1 MVTRASRS
9 RTKSRRGDPIKV
21 LVVDDHWVVRQG
33 LRMFLDQESEM
44 TVVGEASDGNEA
56 IELARWLRPDVVL
69 MDILMPH
76 VDGIEATTR
85 IKTEMPNVEV
95 IALTSVLQDRSVF
108 DAIQAGAIGYL
119 IKDTR
124 GDELVRAI
132 RDAAE
137 GRVHLSPEAATRL
150 AKDLRQPER
159 VDSLTQRETS
169 VLRLVAEGLANKQI
183 ARRLSISEKTVKAH
197 LNSVFAKLGVQSRTQ
212 AALQAIRAGIAPTAS
227 PD

>member
-1 MVTRASRS
+1 MVTRASG
-9 RTKSRRGDPIKV
+9 TEPGRGDPIKV

-33 LRMFLDQESEM
+33 LRMFLDQESAI
-44 TVVGEASDGNEA
+44 TVVGEASDGSEA
-56 IELARWLRPDVVL
+56 IELARRLRPDVVL

-76 VDGIEATTR
+76 VDGIEAITR
-85 IKTEMPNVEV
+85 IKAEMPRVEV
-95 IALTSVLQDRSVF
+95 IALTSVLQGRSVS

-132 RDAAE
+132 QDAAE

-150 AKDLRQPER
+150 AKDLRQPEGMK
-159 VDSLTQRETS
+159 SLTERETS
-169 VLRLVAEGLANKQI
+169 VLRLVAEGLANKEI
-183 ARRLSISEKTVKAH
+183 ARRLVISEKTVKAH
-197 LNSVFAKLGVQSRTQ
+197 LNNVFVKLDVHSRTQ
-212 AALQAIRAGIAPTAS
+212 ATLQAIRFGIARTAD

>member
-9 RTKSRRGDPIKV
+9 RVEPRRGDPIKV
-21 LVVDDHWVVRQG
+21 LVVD
-33 LRMFLDQESEM
+33 
-44 TVVGEASDGNEA
+44 EASDGREA
-56 IELARWLRPDVVL
+56 IEEARRLRTDGVL

-76 VDGIEATTR
+76 GDGIEAITR
-85 IKTEMPNVEV
+85 IKAEMPHVEV
-95 IALTSVLQDRSVF
+95 IALTSVLQDRSVS

-124 GDELVRAI
+124 GDQLVRAI

-159 VDSLTQRETS
+159 VESLTKRETS
-169 VLRLVAEGLANKQI
+169 VLRLVAEGLANKEI
-183 ARRLSISEKTVKAH
+183 ARRLAISEKTVKAH
-197 LNSVFAKLGVQSRTQ
+197 LNNVFAKLDVHSRTQ
-212 AALQAIRAGIAPTAS
+212 AALLAIRSGVARTAD

>member
-1 MVTRASRS
+1 MGTRES
-9 RTKSRRGDPIKV
+9 RTEPPRRDPIKV

-33 LRMFLDQESEM
+33 LRMFLDQESTI
-44 TVVGEASDGNEA
+44 TVVGEASDGREA
-56 IELARWLRPDVVL
+56 IDLARQLRPDVVL

-76 VDGIEATTR
+76 VDGIEAITH
-85 IKTEMPNVEV
+85 IKAEMPRIEV
-95 IALTSVLQDRSVF
+95 IALTSVLQDGSVS

-124 GDELVRAI
+124 GDQLVQAI

-137 GRVHLSPEAATRL
+137 GRVHLSPEAAIRL
-150 AKDLRQPER
+150 AKDLRRPER
-159 VDSLTQRETS
+159 VESLTKRETS
-169 VLRLVAEGLANKQI
+169 VLKLVAEGLANKEI

-197 LNSVFAKLGVQSRTQ
+197 LNNVFAKLDVHSRTQ
-212 AALQAIRAGIAPTAS
+212 AALEAIRSGIAQTAD

>member
-1 MVTRASRS
+1 MVTRES
-9 RTKSRRGDPIKV
+9 RTEPPRRDPIKV

-33 LRMFLDQESEM
+33 LRMFLDQESTI
-44 TVVGEASDGNEA
+44 TVVGEASDGREA
-56 IELARWLRPDVVL
+56 IDLARQLRPDVVL

-76 VDGIEATTR
+76 VDGIEAITH
-85 IKTEMPNVEV
+85 IKAEMPRIEV
-95 IALTSVLQDRSVF
+95 IALTSVLQDGSVS

-124 GDELVRAI
+124 GDQLVQAI

-137 GRVHLSPEAATRL
+137 GRVHLSPEAAIRL
-150 AKDLRQPER
+150 AKDLGRPER
-159 VDSLTQRETS
+159 VESLTKRETS
-169 VLRLVAEGLANKQI
+169 VLRLVAEGLANKEI

-197 LNSVFAKLGVQSRTQ
+197 LNNVFAKLDVHSRTQ
-212 AALQAIRAGIAPTAS
+212 AALEAIRSGIAQTTD

>member
-1 MVTRASRS
+1 MGTRES
-9 RTKSRRGDPIKV
+9 RTEPPRRDPIKV

-33 LRMFLDQESEM
+33 LRMFLDLESAI
-44 TVVGEASDGNEA
+44 TVVGEASDGREA
-56 IELARWLRPDVVL
+56 IDLARQLRPDVVL

-76 VDGIEATTR
+76 VDGIEAITH
-85 IKTEMPNVEV
+85 IKAEMPRVEV
-95 IALTSVLQDRSVF
+95 IALTSVLQDGSVS

-124 GDELVRAI
+124 GDQLVQAI

-137 GRVHLSPEAATRL
+137 GRVHLSPEAAIRL
-150 AKDLRQPER
+150 AKDLRRPER
-159 VDSLTQRETS
+159 VESLTKRETS
-169 VLRLVAEGLANKQI
+169 VLKLVAEGLANKEI

-197 LNSVFAKLGVQSRTQ
+197 LNNVFAKLDVHSRTQ
-212 AALQAIRAGIAPTAS
+212 AALEAIRSGIAQTAD

>member
-1 MVTRASRS
+1 MVTRES
-9 RTKSRRGDPIKV
+9 RTEPPRRDPIKV

-33 LRMFLDQESEM
+33 LRMFLDQESAI
-44 TVVGEASDGNEA
+44 TVVGEASDGREA
-56 IELARWLRPDVVL
+56 IDLARQLRPDVVL

-76 VDGIEATTR
+76 VDGIEAITH
-85 IKTEMPNVEV
+85 IKAEMPRIEV
-95 IALTSVLQDRSVF
+95 IALTSVLQDGSVS

-124 GDELVRAI
+124 GDQLVQAI

-137 GRVHLSPEAATRL
+137 GRVHLSPEAAIRL
-150 AKDLRQPER
+150 AKDLRRPER
-159 VDSLTQRETS
+159 VESLTKRETS
-169 VLRLVAEGLANKQI
+169 VLKLVAEGLANKEI

-197 LNSVFAKLGVQSRTQ
+197 LNNVFAKLDVHSRTQ
-212 AALQAIRAGIAPTAS
+212 AALEAIRSGIAQTAD

>member
-1 MVTRASRS
+1 MGTRES
-9 RTKSRRGDPIKV
+9 RTEPPRRDPIKV

-33 LRMFLDQESEM
+33 LRMFLDLESTI
-44 TVVGEASDGNEA
+44 TVVGEASDGREA
-56 IELARWLRPDVVL
+56 IDLARQLRPDVVL

-76 VDGIEATTR
+76 VDGIEAITH
-85 IKTEMPNVEV
+85 IKAEMPRIEV
-95 IALTSVLQDRSVF
+95 IALTSVLQDGSVS

-124 GDELVRAI
+124 GDQLVQAI

-137 GRVHLSPEAATRL
+137 GRVHLSPEAAIRL
-150 AKDLRQPER
+150 AKDLRRPER
-159 VDSLTQRETS
+159 VESLTKRETS
-169 VLRLVAEGLANKQI
+169 VLRLVAEGLANKEI

-197 LNSVFAKLGVQSRTQ
+197 LNNVFAKLDVHSRTQ
-212 AALQAIRAGIAPTAS
+212 AALEAIRSGIAQTAD

>member
-1 MVTRASRS
+1 MGTRES
-9 RTKSRRGDPIKV
+9 RTEPPRRDPIKV

-33 LRMFLDQESEM
+33 LRMFLDQESAI
-44 TVVGEASDGNEA
+44 TVVGEASDGREA
-56 IELARWLRPDVVL
+56 IDLARQLRPDVVL

-76 VDGIEATTR
+76 VDGIEAITH
-85 IKTEMPNVEV
+85 IKAEMPRIEV
-95 IALTSVLQDRSVF
+95 IALTSVLQDGSVS

-124 GDELVRAI
+124 GDQLVQAI

-137 GRVHLSPEAATRL
+137 GRVHLSPEAAIRL
-150 AKDLRQPER
+150 AKDLRRPER
-159 VDSLTQRETS
+159 VESLTKRETS
-169 VLRLVAEGLANKQI
+169 VLKLVAEGLANKEI

-197 LNSVFAKLGVQSRTQ
+197 LNNVFAKLDVHSRTQ
-212 AALQAIRAGIAPTAS
+212 AALEAIRSGIAQTAD

>member
-1 MVTRASRS
+1 MGTRES
-9 RTKSRRGDPIKV
+9 RTEPPRRDPIKV

-33 LRMFLDQESEM
+33 LRMFLDQESAI
-44 TVVGEASDGNEA
+44 TVVGEASDGRQA
-56 IELARWLRPDVVL
+56 IDLARQLRPDVVL

-76 VDGIEATTR
+76 VDGIEAITQ
-85 IKTEMPNVEV
+85 IKAEMPRIEV
-95 IALTSVLQDRSVF
+95 IALTSVLQDGSVS

-124 GDELVRAI
+124 GDQLVQAI

-137 GRVHLSPEAATRL
+137 GRVHLSPEAAIRL
-150 AKDLRQPER
+150 AKDLRRPER
-159 VDSLTQRETS
+159 VESLTQRETS
-169 VLRLVAEGLANKQI
+169 VLKLVAVGLANKEI

-197 LNSVFAKLGVQSRTQ
+197 LNNVFAKLDVHSRTQ
-212 AALQAIRAGIAPTAS
+212 AALEAIRSGIAHTAD

>member
-1 MVTRASRS
+1 MVTRATGRRPELGRS
-9 RTKSRRGDPIKV
+9 GPIKV

-33 LRMFLDQESEM
+33 LRMFLDQESAI

-56 IELARWLRPDVVL
+56 IEKARRLRPDVVL

-76 VDGIEATTR
+76 MNGIEATTR
-85 IKTEMPNVEV
+85 IKTEMPHVEV
-95 IALTSVLQDRSVF
+95 IALTSVLQDRSVS
-108 DAIQAGAIGYL
+108 DVIQAGAIGYL

-132 RDAAE
+132 HDAAE

-150 AKDLRQPER
+150 AKDLRQPE
-159 VDSLTQRETS
+159 DMKSLTERETS
-169 VLRLVAEGLANKQI
+169 VLRLVAEGLANKEI
-183 ARRLSISEKTVKAH
+183 ARRLGISEKTVKAH
-197 LNSVFAKLGVQSRTQ
+197 LNNVFAKLDVHSRTQ
-212 AALQAIRAGIAPTAS
+212 AALQAIRSGIAPTAG

>member
-1 MVTRASRS
+1 MVTRES
-9 RTKSRRGDPIKV
+9 RTEPPRRDPIKV

-33 LRMFLDQESEM
+33 LRMFLDLESTI
-44 TVVGEASDGNEA
+44 TVVGEASDGREA
-56 IELARWLRPDVVL
+56 IDLARQLRPDVVL

-76 VDGIEATTR
+76 VDGIEAITH
-85 IKTEMPNVEV
+85 IKAEMPRIEV
-95 IALTSVLQDRSVF
+95 IALTSVLQDGSVS

-124 GDELVRAI
+124 GDQLVQAI

-137 GRVHLSPEAATRL
+137 GRVHLSPEAAIRL
-150 AKDLRQPER
+150 AKDLRRPER
-159 VDSLTQRETS
+159 VESLTKRETS
-169 VLRLVAEGLANKQI
+169 VLKLVAEGLANKEI

-197 LNSVFAKLGVQSRTQ
+197 LNNVFAKLGVHSRTE
-212 AALQAIRAGIAPTAS
+212 AAIHAIRAGIAPTGS

>member
-1 MVTRASRS
+1 MGTRES
-9 RTKSRRGDPIKV
+9 RTEPPRRDPIKV

-33 LRMFLDQESEM
+33 LRMFLDQESAI
-44 TVVGEASDGNEA
+44 TVVGEASDGREA
-56 IELARWLRPDVVL
+56 IDLARQLRPDVVL

-76 VDGIEATTR
+76 VDGIEAITH
-85 IKTEMPNVEV
+85 IKAEMPRIEV
-95 IALTSVLQDRSVF
+95 IALTSVLQDGSVS

-132 RDAAE
+132 QDAAE
-137 GRVHLSPEAATRL
+137 GRVHLSPEAAIRL
-150 AKDLRQPER
+150 AKDLRRPER
-159 VDSLTQRETS
+159 VESLTKRETS
-169 VLRLVAEGLANKQI
+169 VLRLVAEGLANKEI

-197 LNSVFAKLGVQSRTQ
+197 LNNVFAKLDVHSRTQ
-212 AALQAIRAGIAPTAS
+212 AALEAIRSGIAQTAD

>member
-1 MVTRASRS
+1 MGTRES
-9 RTKSRRGDPIKV
+9 RTEPPRRDPIKV

-33 LRMFLDQESEM
+33 LRMFLDLESTI
-44 TVVGEASDGNEA
+44 TVVGEASDGREA
-56 IELARWLRPDVVL
+56 IDLARQLRPDVVL

-76 VDGIEATTR
+76 VDGIEAITH
-85 IKTEMPNVEV
+85 IKAEMPRIEV
-95 IALTSVLQDRSVF
+95 IALTSVLQDGSVS

-124 GDELVRAI
+124 GDQLVQAI

-137 GRVHLSPEAATRL
+137 GRVHLSPEAAIRL
-150 AKDLRQPER
+150 AKDLRRPER
-159 VDSLTQRETS
+159 VESLTKRETS
-169 VLRLVAEGLANKQI
+169 VLKLVAEGLANKEI

-197 LNSVFAKLGVQSRTQ
+197 LNNVFAKLDVHSRTQ
-212 AALQAIRAGIAPTAS
+212 AAVEAIRSGIAQTAD

>member
-1 MVTRASRS
+1 MVTKASSTAR
-9 RTKSRRGDPIKV
+9 RRGDPIKV

-33 LRMFLDQESEM
+33 LRMFLDQESTI
-44 TVVGEASDGNEA
+44 TVVGEASDGSEA
-56 IELARWLRPDVVL
+56 IDLARRLKPDVVL

-76 VDGIEATTR
+76 VDGVEAITR
-85 IKTEMPNVEV
+85 IKAEMPRVEV
-95 IALTSVLQDRSVF
+95 IALTSVLRGRSVS

-132 RDAAE
+132 HDAAE

-150 AKDLRQPER
+150 AKDLRQPE
-159 VDSLTQRETS
+159 DMKSLTERETS
-169 VLRLVAEGLANKQI
+169 VLRLVAEGLANKEI
-183 ARRLSISEKTVKAH
+183 ARRLGISEKTVKAH
-197 LNSVFAKLGVQSRTQ
+197 LNNVFAKLDVHSRTQ
-212 AALQAIRAGIAPTAS
+212 AALQAIRSGIAPTAG

>member
-1 MVTRASRS
+1 MGKRES
-9 RTKSRRGDPIKV
+9 RTEPPRRDPIKV

-33 LRMFLDQESEM
+33 LRMFLDQESAI
-44 TVVGEASDGNEA
+44 TVVGEASDGREA
-56 IELARWLRPDVVL
+56 IDLARQLRPDVVL

-76 VDGIEATTR
+76 VDGIEAITH
-85 IKTEMPNVEV
+85 IKAEMPRIEV
-95 IALTSVLQDRSVF
+95 IALTSVLQDGSVS

-124 GDELVRAI
+124 GDQLVQAI

-150 AKDLRQPER
+150 AKDLRRPER
-159 VDSLTQRETS
+159 VESLTKRETS
-169 VLRLVAEGLANKQI
+169 VLKLVAEGLANKEI

-197 LNSVFAKLGVQSRTQ
+197 LNNVFAKLDVHSRTQ
-212 AALQAIRAGIAPTAS
+212 AALEAIRSGIAQTA
-227 PD
+227 DQD

>member
-1 MVTRASRS
+1 MVTRASG
-9 RTKSRRGDPIKV
+9 TEPPRGEPIKV

-33 LRMFLDQESEM
+33 LRMFLDQESAI
-44 TVVGEASDGNEA
+44 TVVGEASDGSEA
-56 IELARWLRPDVVL
+56 IELVRRLRPDVVL

-76 VDGIEATTR
+76 VDGIEAIAR
-85 IKTEMPNVEV
+85 IKAEMPRVEV
-95 IALTSVLQDRSVF
+95 IALTSVLQGRSVS

-119 IKDTR
+119 IKDTK

-150 AKDLRQPER
+150 AKDLRQSEG
-159 VDSLTQRETS
+159 VESLTERETS
-169 VLRLVAEGLANKQI
+169 VLRLVAEGLANKEI

-197 LNSVFAKLGVQSRTQ
+197 LNNVFAKLDVHSRTQ
-212 AALQAIRAGIAPTAS
+212 AALQAIRSGIART
-227 PD
+227 PDSD